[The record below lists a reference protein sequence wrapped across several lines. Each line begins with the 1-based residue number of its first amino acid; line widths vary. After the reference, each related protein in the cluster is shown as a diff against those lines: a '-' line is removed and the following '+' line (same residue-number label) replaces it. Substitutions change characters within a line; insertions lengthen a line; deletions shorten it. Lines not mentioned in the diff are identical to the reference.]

1 VLDDPLS
8 ALDVATEARV
18 ESALRK
24 VLATTTALVVAHR
37 PSTVMLADRVALLEN
52 GRIAAVGTHAELLA
66 TCPAYRNVISSLADT
81 DQAAREDRNVT
92 DATVE
97 LEIIQSAGVEDDAR
111 ETRSD
116 TGATS

>member
-1 VLDDPLS
+1 LD
-8 ALDVATEARV
+8 
-18 ESALRK
+18 
-24 VLATTTALVVAHR
+24 
-37 PSTVMLADRVALLEN
+37 N
-52 GRIAAVGTHAELLA
+52 GRIAAVGTHAQLLA
-66 TCPAYRNVISSLADT
+66 TSPAYRNVISSLADT